1 MTKEKKLV
9 LRQASR
15 NVAFFAFLIFKL
27 GFPEDVL
34 DDDKESLSNYQ
45 FKTAFKICNENY
57 CMLKLHCK
65 ENYSIK

>member
-1 MTKEKKLV
+1 MTKEKKLA

-34 DDDKESLSNYQ
+34 DDDK
-45 FKTAFKICNENY
+45 
-57 CMLKLHCK
+57 
-65 ENYSIK
+65 